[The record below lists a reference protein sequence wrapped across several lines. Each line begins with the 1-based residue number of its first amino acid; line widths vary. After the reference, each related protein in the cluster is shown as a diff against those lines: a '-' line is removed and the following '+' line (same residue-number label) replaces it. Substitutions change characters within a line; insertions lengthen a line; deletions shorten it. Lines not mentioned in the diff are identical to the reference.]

1 MRKAAEIIRKVN
13 TEVKPQK
20 VLQAPVIA
28 PSLSN
33 KTLQDCSRLLQTL
46 GAEVATLNIKQL
58 QRFWLAIMADKSASH
73 KDKLQAS
80 KLYAE
85 SIGAF
90 DANKQ
95 KKGINGANIRWKDTI
110 IEAELVQN

>member
-1 MRKAAEIIRKVN
+1 MRKAAELIKKVN

-20 VLQAPVIA
+20 VAPAPVVV

-46 GAEVATLNIKQL
+46 GADVAQLNIKQL

-95 KKGINGANIRWKDTI
+95 KKGVNGANIRWKDSI
-110 IEAELVQN
+110 IEAEIVAN